1 MEKTQNLLDNLN
13 IMIPEK
19 ETCEQRRKQIR
30 ICTELGQYY
39 DGADA
44 LLKLKE
50 MFQLTG
56 EFSDIE
62 KLAEGVSAVA
72 YFERRLSGP

>member
-1 MEKTQNLLDNLN
+1 
-13 IMIPEK
+13 MIPDK
-19 ETCEQRRKQIR
+19 ETCEQRRKQIG

-39 DGADA
+39 EGADA

-50 MFQLTG
+50 MFHLTG

-62 KLAEGVSAVA
+62 KLAEGVSVML
-72 YFERRLSGP
+72 RLLFSKRIFHGW